1 MEVPL
6 SAKHYR
12 LPINPP
18 TYKFKLEQAPIKLLS
33 IHLAHAMAQLI
44 FDNRPTRIRFR
55 ILAFLFINVVINY
68 MDRINLSVAA
78 TGITD
83 DLQLSPVQLGL
94 LFSAFGWSYAA
105 LQIPGGILVDRII
118 PRILYSVSLVA
129 WSLVTLCLGL
139 VKDFTAL
146 LGFRLAVGVFE
157 APAYPINNRIVT
169 SWFPNQERAS
179 AIAMYT
185 SGQFLGI
192 AFLTPALVA
201 FQYYAGWRG
210 LFILTGIVGI
220 IWGLFWYWLYRDPA
234 DHPQVNKSELDH
246 IEKGGGLI
254 NRPIADTASP
264 RPAFEWKNL
273 QKVFMYR
280 KLWGIYIGQFAVNS
294 TLWFFLTWFPTY
306 LVKYRH
312 LNFLTAGMLASAPF
326 LAAFAGLITS
336 GFLSDYLIRKG
347 VSVNIA
353 RKAPVI
359 FGLLLSASV
368 IGANYVSSTS
378 LIILFM
384 TIAFFGNG
392 FATITWVFVST
403 LAPKHLIGLTGGVFN
418 FIGNLASIVIPIVIG
433 FIARGGNFEP
443 ALIFIGLV
451 TIIGACAYIFLVG
464 KIERIVI
471 EDEVVS
477 I

>member
-1 MEVPL
+1 MEKPII
-6 SAKHYR
+6 AK
-12 LPINPP
+12 
-18 TYKFKLEQAPIKLLS
+18 Q
-33 IHLAHAMAQLI
+33 
-44 FDNRPTRIRFR
+44 PTRVRFR

-83 DLQLSPVQLGL
+83 DLRLSPVQLGL
-94 LFSAFGWSYAA
+94 LFSAFGWTYAA

-118 PRILYSVSLVA
+118 PRILYSVSLIS

-139 VKDFTAL
+139 VKGFTGL

-179 AIAMYT
+179 AIAVYT

-192 AFLTPALVA
+192 ALITQALTA
-201 FQYYAGWRG
+201 FQYFVNWRG
-210 LFILTGIVGI
+210 LFILTGVVGI
-220 IWGLFWYWLYRDPA
+220 LWGLLWYRLYRDPA
-234 DHPQVNKSELDH
+234 DHSKVNKSELDH
-246 IEKGGGLI
+246 IENGGGLI
-254 NRPIADTASP
+254 NRQVTNTPSLQSK
-264 RPAFEWKNL
+264 FEWKNL
-273 QKVFMYR
+273 QKVFVYR

-294 TLWFFLTWFPTY
+294 TLWFFLIWFPTY
-306 LVKYRH
+306 LVKYRQ
-312 LNFLTAGMLASAPF
+312 LNFLTSGFFASAPF

-347 VSVNIA
+347 VSINIA

-359 FGLLLSASV
+359 FGLLLSASI
-368 IGANYVSSTS
+368 IGANYVSSPA
-378 LIILFM
+378 LIIFFM
-384 TIAFFGNG
+384 ALAFFGNG

-418 FIGNLASIVIPIVIG
+418 LLAIWRPLLCRS
-433 FIARGGNFEP
+433 
-443 ALIFIGLV
+443 LL
-451 TIIGACAYIFLVG
+451 AY
-464 KIERIVI
+464 
-471 EDEVVS
+471 
-477 I
+477 